1 MTVYQSDKE
10 RLVAIEVAL
19 AGISSTMSR
28 IEQTLSKHIADSESR
43 EQRLEKKIM
52 EIENEEGNRL
62 KSLKYKIVEYIV
74 FAILGGFI
82 TYITLALN
90 TAVGR

>member
-28 IEQTLSKHIADSESR
+28 IEKTLTKHIEDSESR
-43 EQRLEKKIM
+43 EQRLEKKI
-52 EIENEEGNRL
+52 IDLENEEGARL
-62 KSLKYKIVEYIV
+62 KGLKYKIVEYVI
-74 FAILGGFI
+74 FAILGGVI
-82 TYITLALN
+82 TYVSV
-90 TAVGR
+90 AVNVAMK

>member
-19 AGISSTMSR
+19 SSISSTMTR
-28 IEQTLSKHIADSESR
+28 IEKTLTKHIEDSESR

-52 EIENEEGNRL
+52 EIENEEGTRL
-62 KSLKYKIVEYIV
+62 KSLKHKIIEYVI
-74 FAILGGFI
+74 FAILGGVI
-82 TYITLALN
+82 TYVSVALD
-90 TAVGR
+90 AAAR

>member
-19 AGISSTMSR
+19 SAISSTMSR
-28 IEQTLSKHIADSESR
+28 IEKTLTKHIEDSEQR
-43 EQRLEKKIM
+43 EKRLEDKIM
-52 EIENEEGNRL
+52 NIENEEGTRL
-62 KSLKYKIVEYIV
+62 KGLKYKIVEYVI

-82 TYITLALN
+82 TYVSIALN
-90 TAVGR
+90 GAVK

>member
-28 IEQTLSKHIADSESR
+28 IEKTLTRHIEDSEQR
-43 EQRLEKKIM
+43 EKRLEDKIM
-52 EIENEEGNRL
+52 TIENEEGTRL
-62 KSLKYKIVEYIV
+62 KGLKYKIVEYIV

-90 TAVGR
+90 LAAGK